1 MTEKRQ
7 VYQALCRLNNNV
19 SRQEVDAA
27 VLQGYSLADKT
38 VTSFPGLSV
47 RETAETAGIGIRYVT
62 GGMCAGK
69 LICGAFCPRGRFIE
83 LYRDGLSRLESIR
96 DRLPAV
102 DVNLEDIVIAHELYH
117 ALSAHRSDRSSLT
130 TAAEDGSTLPEV
142 SAAAFATRLCGLPF
156 EAPLID
162 CLLRREVVD

>member
-1 MTEKRQ
+1 VTEKQQIYR
-7 VYQALCRLNNNV
+7 VLCRLKNNV
-19 SRQEVDAA
+19 SRQAVEAA

-47 RETAETAGIGIRYVT
+47 RETAETAGIAIRYVA

-69 LICGAFCPRGRFIE
+69 LICGAFCSRGRFIE
-83 LYRDGLSRLESIR
+83 LYRDGLSRLESVK
-96 DRLPAV
+96 DRLPAC

-117 ALSAHRSDRSSLT
+117 ALSADRADRSNLT
-130 TAAEDGSTLPEV
+130 AAAEDGSALPEV

-162 CLLRREVVD
+162 CLLRREVVG